1 MKMISKSEIS
11 SILIAL
17 LLAIAGCTGDVQVET
32 SGDST
37 SVDSTP
43 DDAGPLP
50 SSPTPDTIRDT
61 TVVIDTVVVPGKPA
75 PDKPTPDKPGKPTES
90 RNIRVTAP
98 MPGQEV
104 AGSGFML
111 TGTARTFE
119 NAVSYRV
126 VANNGRKLK
135 EGYMTAVGDMG
146 NFNPYTT
153 TVEIGSNYTGPAR
166 LEVFQGSAKDGSEI
180 DKVIVPITITRSPTT
195 GRTELRIFFPNA
207 GRGSGDDCSKVFAV
221 TRRVAG
227 TPAVAQAA
235 LNELLQ
241 GPDSRERN
249 RGFATEIPNGTRLR
263 DITINNGVARADFSA
278 ELNNAAGSCRVAAI
292 RAQIERTLRQ
302 FSTVKSVVISV
313 EGNSSAVLQP

>member
-32 SGDST
+32 SEDST
-37 SVDSTP
+37 FVDSTP
-43 DDAGPLP
+43 DDEGSRP
-50 SSPTPDTIRDT
+50 SSPAPDTIRDT

-75 PDKPTPDKPGKPTES
+75 PDKPGKPTES

-135 EGYMTAVGDMG
+135 EGFMTAVGDMG

-278 ELNNAAGSCRVAAI
+278 ELNSAAGSCRVASI
-292 RAQIERTLRQ
+292 RAQIEQTLRQ
-302 FSTVKSVVISV
+302 FSSVKSVVISV